1 VVGKAS
7 FDGANPSAKI
17 PPENPRRVFA
27 MPSYEFVCKECK
39 KTFTAIMTLAEYE
52 KGRFTCPKCKSK
64 KVEQKMAAFFA
75 VTSKKS

>member
-1 VVGKAS
+1 
-7 FDGANPSAKI
+7 
-17 PPENPRRVFA
+17 

-39 KTFTAIMTLAEYE
+39 KTFTVVMTLAEYE
-52 KGRFTCPKCKSK
+52 KGRFTCPKSKSK